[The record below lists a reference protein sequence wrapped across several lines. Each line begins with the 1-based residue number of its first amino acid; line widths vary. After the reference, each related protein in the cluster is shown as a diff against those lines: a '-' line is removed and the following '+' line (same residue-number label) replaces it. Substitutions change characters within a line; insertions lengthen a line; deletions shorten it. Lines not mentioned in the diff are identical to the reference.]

1 MTPHPF
7 YQEVLIIIAY
17 CRQTGLY
24 VPVVYCLMTHKTE
37 AMYKRVIAELLSCA
51 QLLDPKLVQLDV
63 RNYASDFE
71 AALFNACEYCFPNG
85 VHIGCFF
92 HFKQAIRKYMRDK
105 CHFDTD
111 TISSFMEQ
119 VTLLTIID
127 PDEIL
132 IYGVP
137 YLRQMF
143 EPEGLDERTCEKWVK
158 FWSYFERQ
166 WTKVTDPASWNIHKM
181 NGEAKDFINRT
192 NNPCENYNNRY
203 SSKFNTS
210 GRTVSF
216 FEWLEITKEEA
227 LWWEEQLEDVR
238 KGRRGRVI
246 RHDWTIPDLP
256 QDYIDFREN
265 YNE

>member
-1 MTPHPF
+1 MGRHSSTFVAAFLTLKTLRARCVGSWSSEIKPSFLLLQLGLDLFVDATFSMTPHPL
-7 YQEVLIIIAY
+7 YQVLIIMAY

-37 AMYKRVIAELLSCA
+37 AMYKRAIAELLSCA
-51 QLLDPKLVQLDV
+51 QLLDSNLVQLDV

-71 AALFNACEYCFPNG
+71 AALFNACEHCFPNG

-92 HFKQAIRKYMRDK
+92 HFKQAIRKYMCDK

-111 TISSFMEQ
+111 TIGSFMEQ

-166 WTKVTDPASWNIHKM
+166 WTKVTDPASWNIYKM

-192 NNPCENYNNRY
+192 NNPCENYNNR
-203 SSKFNTS
+203 F
-210 GRTVSF
+210 
-216 FEWLEITKEEA
+216 L
-227 LWWEEQLEDVR
+227 
-238 KGRRGRVI
+238 
-246 RHDWTIPDLP
+246 
-256 QDYIDFREN
+256 
-265 YNE
+265 